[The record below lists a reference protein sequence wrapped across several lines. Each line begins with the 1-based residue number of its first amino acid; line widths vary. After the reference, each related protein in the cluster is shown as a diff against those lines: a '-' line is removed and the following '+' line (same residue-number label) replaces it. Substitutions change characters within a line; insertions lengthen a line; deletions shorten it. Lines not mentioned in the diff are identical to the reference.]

1 MHSLAPPR
9 AFTRHALKPDGGG
22 GPFSFEPTKVIH
34 AALPATRAIGVA
46 PCYAIAAGGRWLLSG
61 GHADCSLRCTSLISR
76 KPGSAP
82 QVVRAH
88 QHWSLR
94 SLSPSYHPSDSAGAP
109 ALRLHNMGI
118 CHLVITPQVVRAY
131 QHCGVITCVEVGAD
145 GLCVLTGATDG
156 KLTRPLN
163 WVVGCSPVH
172 QRLRP
177 LYMG

>member
-22 GPFSFEPTKVIH
+22 GPFSFEPTKVIY
-34 AALPATRAIGVA
+34 AALPATGAPGVA

-94 SLSPSYHPSDSAGAP
+94 SLSP
-109 ALRLHNMGI
+109 I
-118 CHLVITPQVVRAY
+118 ITPQIARAH
-131 QHCGVITCVEVGAD
+131 QHCGSIT
-145 GLCVLTGATDG
+145 
-156 KLTRPLN
+156 
-163 WVVGCSPVH
+163 WVSVT
-172 QRLRP
+172 
-177 LYMG
+177 